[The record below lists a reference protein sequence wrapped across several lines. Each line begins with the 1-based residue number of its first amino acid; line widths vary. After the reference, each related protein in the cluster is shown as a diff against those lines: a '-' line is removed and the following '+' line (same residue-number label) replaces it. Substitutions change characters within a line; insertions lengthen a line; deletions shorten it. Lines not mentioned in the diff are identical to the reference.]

1 MRQTNLISSIW
12 KSFYS
17 KSLYQD
23 VYQNWGVGVVGYLF
37 LLIII
42 YTAIVF
48 YNHNHAFP
56 KTFNMVINELVN
68 QVPTGEVKNGKM
80 TIVESSPYEI
90 TLRSDEMTAYHP
102 GKVSYGMT
110 FQPNVPVK
118 DPTLTKIAVFDMTNK
133 VTPDTSAA
141 TLIFHSN
148 GYYVIT
154 EHKKTNAPLIQ
165 VKKQQ
170 SLDESGAQNAYQFKF
185 YPTKAQVAFS
195 KAKAQKWASEVE
207 WILPFIVMTF
217 ICIGQFIF
225 KLLQAVVYAF
235 IGLIFSALC
244 KVKLTYGQ
252 AYRLSIVSTT
262 PAFFLV
268 TLSSFFLDI
277 QHAWL
282 IAFIIEMGYL
292 FFAVSANRSNHL
304 SKSY

>member
-1 MRQTNLISSIW
+1 MRQNNLISSIW

-17 KSLYQD
+17 KNLYQD
-23 VYQNWGVGVVGYLF
+23 VSQNWGFGVVGYLF

-56 KTFNMVINELVN
+56 KTFNMVINEFVN
-68 QVPTGEVKNGKM
+68 QVPTGEINNGKM
-80 TIVESSPYEI
+80 TIAEPSPYEI
-90 TLRSDEMTAYHP
+90 TLSSDATNDHSKP
-102 GKVSYGMT
+102 S
-110 FQPNVPVK
+110 VPAK
-118 DPTLTKIAVFDMTNK
+118 DSTLTKIAVFDMTNK
-133 VTPDTSAA
+133 VTPDTTAA

-148 GYYVIT
+148 GFYIIT
-154 EHKKTNAPLIQ
+154 QHKNTNAPLVQ
-165 VKKQQ
+165 VKKTK
-170 SLDESGAQNAYQFKF
+170 SLDEPGAQNDYQFKF
-185 YPTKAQVAFS
+185 YPAKGQTHFS
-195 KAKAQKWASEVE
+195 KAQAQKWASEVE

-225 KLLQAVVYAF
+225 KLLQAVLYAF

-282 IAFIIEMGYL
+282 IAFVIEMGYL
-292 FFAVSANRSNHL
+292 FFAVSANRSNQL
-304 SKSY
+304 PKSY